1 MTAEIEYRVRQ
12 WPELAALGKL
22 REAAWGGK
30 DDGQWWQPVLE
41 RSLTWSTAFDGE
53 TLVGFVNVAWDGG
66 VHAFLLD
73 TTVHPDWGRRGIGTE
88 LVRRAAQ
95 AAREHDGL
103 EWLHVDYEPHLIGFY
118 EGCGFAPT
126 PAGLLRLN

>member
-1 MTAEIEYRVRQ
+1 M
-12 WPELAALGKL
+12 WP
-22 REAAWGGK
+22 R
-30 DDGQWWQPVLE
+30 VLE
-41 RSLTWSTAFDGE
+41 RSLTWVTAFASE

-66 VHAFLLD
+66 AHAFLLD

-95 AAREHDGL
+95 AAHEHGGL

-118 EGCGFAPT
+118 EDCGFKPT
-126 PAGLLRLN
+126 SAGLLRLN